1 MKKMEGDEVLH
12 EEGNKVELVWMR
24 TSVEVNEYEVVGM
37 WLWICDALLHKGG
50 EVSEGP
56 LRDH

>member
-1 MKKMEGDEVLH
+1 MMKMEGDEVLH

-37 WLWICDALLHKGG
+37 
-50 EVSEGP
+50 
-56 LRDH
+56 